1 MSKRYQDNHLSPK
14 EQKRILKKKRRKRK
28 IILFVAEMLVL
39 VIVLGALY
47 VWQALNKIEK
57 DTGSSSDLAAGDIVN
72 NENELDQET
81 IEIMKGYE
89 DVALF
94 GVDNYFNG
102 HADSGN
108 SDVIMIA
115 SINNDTKEVK
125 LVSVYRDTFLDT
137 DISRESSPNFHK
149 ANRAFAL
156 GGAEQSRNM
165 LNASLDLDIEHYVTV
180 DFKVV
185 TDIVN
190 MLGGV
195 EIDITAAELKYIN
208 HHIDTTAKATG
219 NTPVHL
225 TTTGLQTLDGTQAT
239 AYARIRST
247 AGSDFARAE
256 RQRKVINEIVK
267 KAKKTDLATINK
279 IINEVF
285 PEIST
290 NYTNMEILRLAAS
303 MFSYELVDSTGFPFS
318 KYAARLGGSKGDVV
332 ICADLE
338 NNVRALHRYLYNDT
352 QYVPSA
358 TVINYSNLIRNN
370 YGITLEDGD
379 DPEAVQGGTIESDN
393 FDGDAADVLTD
404 TQADTQTQ

>member
-1 MSKRYQDNHLSPK
+1 MSKKQRESELSPK
-14 EQKRILKKKRRKRK
+14 EQKRLLKKRRRKRK
-28 IILFVAEMLVL
+28 IILLIIEI
-39 VIVLGALY
+39 IVLLIVLAALY

-57 DTGSSSDLAAGDIVN
+57 ADTHKTELTPSDLSI
-72 NENELDQET
+72 NEDELENGT

-137 DISRESSPNFHK
+137 DIQKDTSPNFHK

-156 GGAEQSRNM
+156 GGAEQSIRM
-165 LNASLDLDIEHYVTV
+165 LNASLDLDIEHFITV

-185 TDIVN
+185 TDVVN

-195 EIDITAAELKYIN
+195 EIDVDSAELKYIN
-208 HHIDTTAKATG
+208 HHIDTTARATG
-219 NTPVHL
+219 DTPVYL
-225 TTTGLQTLDGTQAT
+225 TTTGMQTLNGTQAT

-256 RQRKVINEIVK
+256 RQREVINEIVK
-267 KAKKTDLATINK
+267 KAKKTDLPTINK
-279 IINEVF
+279 IINQVF
-285 PEIST
+285 PEICT
-290 NYTNMEILRLAAS
+290 NYTNADIIRLAAS
-303 MFSYELVDSTGFPFS
+303 MFSYELADSTGFPFS
-318 KYAARLGGSKGDVV
+318 KYPARLGGSKGDVV
-332 ICADLE
+332 IPADLE

-352 QYVPSA
+352 AYVPST
-358 TVINYSNLIRNN
+358 TVIHYSDLIRNG
-370 YGITLEDGD
+370 YGITVDHGD
-379 DPEAVQGGTIESDN
+379 NPEAVQGGTIE
-393 FDGDAADVLTD
+393 GDSFGR
-404 TQADTQTQ
+404 

>member
-1 MSKRYQDNHLSPK
+1 MGKRQPERELTPK
-14 EQKRILKKKRRKRK
+14 EQKRLLKKKRRKRK
-28 IILFVAEMLVL
+28 IILLVVEIFVLL
-39 VIVLGALY
+39 IVLGALY

-57 DTGSSSDLAAGDIVN
+57 ADNSVTDLSPGNLSI
-72 NENELDQET
+72 NEDELGKET
-81 IEIMKGYE
+81 IELMKGYE

-137 DISRESSPNFHK
+137 DIQTANSPNFHK

-156 GGAEQSRNM
+156 GGAEQSIRM
-165 LNASLDLDIEHYVTV
+165 LNASLDLDIEHFITV

-185 TDIVN
+185 TDVVN

-195 EIDITAAELKYIN
+195 EIDVDAAELKYIN
-208 HHIDTTAKATG
+208 HHIDTTARATG
-219 NTPVHL
+219 DTPVHL
-225 TTTGLQTLDGTQAT
+225 TTTGLQTLNGTQAT

-256 RQRKVINEIVK
+256 RQREVINEIVK
-267 KAKKTDLATINK
+267 KAKKTDLPTINK
-279 IINEVF
+279 IINQVF
-285 PEIST
+285 PEICT
-290 NYTNMEILRLAAS
+290 NYTNMDIIRLASA
-303 MFSYELVDSTGFPFS
+303 MFDYELSDSTGFPFS
-318 KYAARLGGSKGDVV
+318 KYPARLGGSKGDVV

-338 NNVRALHRYLYNDT
+338 NNVRALHRYLYNDNAYT
-352 QYVPSA
+352 PSS
-358 TVINYSNLIRNN
+358 TVINYSNLIKNN
-370 YGITLEDGD
+370 YGITLEHGD
-379 DPEAVQGGTIESDN
+379 NPQAVQGGLIEGDN
-393 FDGDAADVLTD
+393 FDGDNNTEN
-404 TQADTQTQ
+404 TGN

>member
-1 MSKRYQDNHLSPK
+1 MSRKRQESELSPK
-14 EQKRILKKKRRKRK
+14 EQKRLLKKKRRKRK
-28 IILFVAEMLVL
+28 IILLIIEI
-39 VIVLGALY
+39 IVLLIVLAALY

-57 DTGSSSDLAAGDIVN
+57 ADTTSPDLTPSDLNI
-72 NENELDQET
+72 NEDELENET

-137 DISRESSPNFHK
+137 DIQTANSPNFHK
-149 ANRAFAL
+149 ANRAFAI
-156 GGAEQSRNM
+156 GGAQQSIRM
-165 LNASLDLDIEHYVTV
+165 LNASLDLDIEHFITV

-185 TDIVN
+185 TDVVN

-195 EIDITAAELKYIN
+195 DIEVDSAELKYIN
-208 HHIDTTAKATG
+208 HHIDTTARATG
-219 NTPVHL
+219 DTPVHL
-225 TTTGLQTLDGTQAT
+225 TTTGLQTLNGTQAT

-256 RQRKVINEIVK
+256 RQREVINEIVK
-267 KAKKTDLATINK
+267 KAKKTDLPTINK
-279 IINEVF
+279 IINQVF
-285 PEIST
+285 PEICT
-290 NYTNMEILRLAAS
+290 NYTNTDIIRLAAS
-303 MFSYELVDSTGFPFS
+303 MFDYELADSTGFPFS
-318 KYAARLGGSKGDVV
+318 KYPARLGGSKGDVV
-332 ICADLE
+332 IPADLE

-352 QYVPSA
+352 TYVPSA
-358 TVINYSNLIRNN
+358 TVINYSDLLRNN
-370 YGITLEDGD
+370 YGINVDQGD
-379 DPEAVQGGTIESDN
+379 NPDTVQGGTIESDN
-393 FDGDAADVLTD
+393 FDGDETGATN
-404 TQADTQTQ
+404 

>member
-1 MSKRYQDNHLSPK
+1 MSKKNPQSDLSPR
-14 EQKRILKKKRRKRK
+14 EQKKLLKKKRKRRK
-28 IILFVAEMLVL
+28 IILLIVEILVL
-39 VIVLGALY
+39 LIVLGMLY

-57 DTGSSSDLAAGDIVN
+57 EPSNINGEVTTDVSN
-72 NENELDQET
+72 NEEELNQDT
-81 IEIMKGYE
+81 VEIMQGYE

-115 SINNDTKEVK
+115 SINNDTKQVK

-137 DISRESSPNFHK
+137 DIGRDTSPNFHK
-149 ANRAFAL
+149 SNRAFAL
-156 GGAEQSRNM
+156 GGATQSCNM
-165 LNASLDLDIEHYVTV
+165 LNASLDLDIEHYITV

-185 TDIVN
+185 TDVVN

-195 EIDITAAELKYIN
+195 DIDVDSAELEYIN

-219 NTPVHL
+219 DTPVHL
-225 TTTGLQTLDGTQAT
+225 TSTGMQTLNGTQAT

-247 AGSDFARAE
+247 AGSDFKRAE
-256 RQRKVINEIVK
+256 RQREVINEIVK
-267 KAKKTDLATINK
+267 KAKKSDLGTINE
-279 IINEVF
+279 IINQVF

-290 NYTNMEILRLAAS
+290 NYTNMDILRLASS

-318 KYAARLGGSKGDVV
+318 KYPARLGGSKGDVV

-338 NNVRALHRYLYNDT
+338 NNVRALHRYLYGDAT
-352 QYVPSA
+352 YVPSA
-358 TVINYSNLIRNN
+358 TVINYSDLLKNN
-370 YGITLEDGD
+370 YGITVENGD
-379 DPEAVQGGTIESDN
+379 DPEAVQGGTITSDN
-393 FDGDAADVLTD
+393 FDAPPETD
-404 TQADTQTQ
+404 TTTTQ

>member
-1 MSKRYQDNHLSPK
+1 MSKRQQESELSPK
-14 EQKRILKKKRRKRK
+14 EQKRLLKKKRRKRK
-28 IILFVAEMLVL
+28 IILLIIEI
-39 VIVLGALY
+39 IVLLIVLAALY

-57 DTGSSSDLAAGDIVN
+57 ADTHKSELTPSDLSI
-72 NENELDQET
+72 NEDELESGT

-137 DISRESSPNFHK
+137 DIQKDTSPNFHK

-156 GGAEQSRNM
+156 GGAEQSIRM
-165 LNASLDLDIEHYVTV
+165 LNASLDLDIEHFITV

-185 TDIVN
+185 TDVVN

-195 EIDITAAELKYIN
+195 EIDVDSAELKYIN
-208 HHIDTTAKATG
+208 HHIDTTARATG
-219 NTPVHL
+219 DTPVYL
-225 TTTGLQTLDGTQAT
+225 TTTGMQTLNGTQAT

-256 RQRKVINEIVK
+256 RQREVINEIVK
-267 KAKKTDLATINK
+267 KAKKTDLPTINK
-279 IINEVF
+279 IINQVF
-285 PEIST
+285 PEICT
-290 NYTNMEILRLAAS
+290 NYTNADIIRLAAS
-303 MFSYELVDSTGFPFS
+303 MFSYELADSTGFPFS
-318 KYAARLGGSKGDVV
+318 KYPARLGGSKGDVV
-332 ICADLE
+332 IPADLE

-352 QYVPSA
+352 AYVPST
-358 TVINYSNLIRNN
+358 TVIHYSDLIRNG
-370 YGITLEDGD
+370 YGITVDHGD
-379 DPEAVQGGTIESDN
+379 NPEAVQGGTIEGDS
-393 FDGDAADVLTD
+393 FDR
-404 TQADTQTQ
+404 

>member
-1 MSKRYQDNHLSPK
+1 MSRRNVDSSLSPK
-14 EQKRILKKKRRKRK
+14 EQKRLLKKKRRKRK
-28 IILFVAEMLVL
+28 VILFVIEVIILL
-39 VIVLGALY
+39 IVLGMLY
-47 VWQALNKIEK
+47 VWQALNKI
-57 DTGSSSDLAAGDIVN
+57 DRGSETPSDLTPGDLSI
-72 NENELDQET
+72 NEDELDNET
-81 IEIMKGYE
+81 LQILKGYE

-137 DISRESSPNFHK
+137 DIQRDSSPNFHK
-149 ANRAFAL
+149 ANRAFAI

-165 LNASLDLDIEHYVTV
+165 LNASLDLDIEHYITV

-185 TDIVN
+185 TDVVN

-195 EIDITAAELKYIN
+195 EIEVDSAELKYIN
-208 HHIDTTAKATG
+208 HHIDTTARATG
-219 NTPVHL
+219 DTPVYVQ
-225 TTTGLQTLDGTQAT
+225 TTGLQTLNGTQAT

-256 RQRKVINEIVK
+256 RQREVINQIVK

-279 IINEVF
+279 IINQVF

-290 NYTNMEILRLAAS
+290 NYTNADILRLAAG
-303 MFSYELVDSTGFPFS
+303 MFNYELADSTGFPFS
-318 KYAARLGGSKGDVV
+318 KYPARLGGSKGDVV

-338 NNVRALHRYLYNDT
+338 NNVRALHRYLYNDVN
-352 QYVPSA
+352 YVPSA
-358 TVINYSNLIRNN
+358 TVINYSNLIKNN
-370 YGITLEDGD
+370 YGITLEHGD
-379 DPEAVQGGTIESDN
+379 NPKAVQGGVIEGDS
-393 FDGDAADVLTD
+393 FDEP
-404 TQADTQTQ
+404 QTTTTE

>member
-1 MSKRYQDNHLSPK
+1 MKKSSQQPADAATQRRQLK
-14 EQKRILKKKRRKRK
+14 QKRKKRK
-28 IILFVAEMLVL
+28 IILLIVEAIVL
-39 VIVLGALY
+39 IIVLGLLY

-57 DTGSSSDLAAGDIVN
+57 EPAASVTGEVETELGN
-72 NENELDQET
+72 NEEQLADETVEL
-81 IEIMKGYE
+81 MKGYE

-137 DISRESSPNFHK
+137 DIGRDSSPNFHK

-156 GGAEQSRNM
+156 GGAAQSTRM
-165 LNASLDLDIEHYVTV
+165 LNASLDLDIEHYITV

-185 TDIVN
+185 TDVVN

-195 EIDITAAELKYIN
+195 DIEVDSAELQYIN
-208 HHIDTTAKATG
+208 HHIDTTAAATG
-219 NTPVHL
+219 DAPVHL
-225 TTTGLQTLDGTQAT
+225 STTGLQTLNGTQAT

-247 AGSDFARAE
+247 AGSDFARAA
-256 RQRKVINEIVK
+256 RQREVINQIVK
-267 KAKKTDLATINK
+267 KAKQTDLSTINE
-279 IINEVF
+279 IINQVF

-290 NYTNMEILRLAAS
+290 NYTNMDIIRLAAS
-303 MFSYELVDSTGFPFS
+303 MFDYELVDSTGFPFS

-338 NNVRALHRYLYNDT
+338 NNVRALHRYLYGDT
-352 QYVPSA
+352 DYVPSA
-358 TVINYSNLIRNN
+358 TVTGYSDQIISG
-370 YGITLEDGD
+370 YGITLEHGD
-379 DPEAVQGGTIESDN
+379 DPEAVQGGTIDSDD
-393 FDGDAADVLTD
+393 FDE
-404 TQADTQTQ
+404 ADTTSATTE

>member
-1 MSKRYQDNHLSPK
+1 MSKRQQESELSPR
-14 EQKRILKKKRRKRK
+14 EQKRLLKKKRTKRK
-28 IILFVAEMLVL
+28 IILLIIEI
-39 VIVLGALY
+39 IVLLIVLAALY

-57 DTGSSSDLAAGDIVN
+57 ADTHKTELTPSDLSI
-72 NENELDQET
+72 NEDELENGT

-137 DISRESSPNFHK
+137 DIQKDTSPNFHK

-156 GGAEQSRNM
+156 GGAEQSIRM
-165 LNASLDLDIEHYVTV
+165 LNASLDLDIEHFITV

-185 TDIVN
+185 TDVVN

-195 EIDITAAELKYIN
+195 EIDVDSAELKYIN
-208 HHIDTTAKATG
+208 HHIDTTARATG
-219 NTPVHL
+219 DTPVYL
-225 TTTGLQTLDGTQAT
+225 TTTGMQTLNGTQAT

-256 RQRKVINEIVK
+256 RQREVINEIVK
-267 KAKKTDLATINK
+267 KAKKTDLPTINK
-279 IINEVF
+279 IIDQVF
-285 PEIST
+285 PEICT
-290 NYTNMEILRLAAS
+290 NYTNTDIIRLAAA
-303 MFSYELVDSTGFPFS
+303 MFDYELSDSTGFPFS
-318 KYAARLGGSKGDVV
+318 KYPARLGGSKGDVV

-352 QYVPSA
+352 SYVPSA
-358 TVINYSNLIRNN
+358 TVVN
-370 YGITLEDGD
+370 
-379 DPEAVQGGTIESDN
+379 
-393 FDGDAADVLTD
+393 
-404 TQADTQTQ
+404 

>member
-1 MSKRYQDNHLSPK
+1 MSKRQQESELSPK
-14 EQKRILKKKRRKRK
+14 EQKRLLKKKRRKRK
-28 IILFVAEMLVL
+28 IILLIIE
-39 VIVLGALY
+39 VIVLLIVLAGLY

-57 DTGSSSDLAAGDIVN
+57 SDTPSVELTPSDLSI
-72 NENELDQET
+72 NEDELEEET

-137 DISRESSPNFHK
+137 DIQTESSPNFHK
-149 ANRAFAL
+149 ANRAFAI
-156 GGAEQSRNM
+156 GGAEQSIRM
-165 LNASLDLDIEHYVTV
+165 LNASLDLDIEHFITV

-185 TDIVN
+185 TDVVN

-195 EIDITAAELKYIN
+195 EIEVDSAELQYIN

-219 NTPVHL
+219 DTPVYVQ
-225 TTTGLQTLDGTQAT
+225 TTGLQTLNGTQAT

-256 RQRKVINEIVK
+256 RQREVINEIVK
-267 KAKKTDLATINK
+267 KAKKTDLPTINK
-279 IINEVF
+279 IINQVF
-285 PEIST
+285 PEIYT
-290 NYTNMEILRLAAS
+290 NYTNTDILRLAAS
-303 MFSYELVDSTGFPFS
+303 MFDYELSDSTGFPFS
-318 KYAARLGGSKGDVV
+318 KYPASLGGSKGDVV
-332 ICADLE
+332 IPADLE

-352 QYVPSA
+352 TYVPSA
-358 TVINYSNLIRNN
+358 TVVNYSNLIKEG
-370 YGITLEDGD
+370 YGITVENGD
-379 DPEAVQGGTIESDN
+379 NPEAVQGGEIESDN
-393 FDGDAADVLTD
+393 FDGDGTGE
-404 TQADTQTQ
+404 TTTN

>member
-1 MSKRYQDNHLSPK
+1 MSKKQRESELSPK
-14 EQKRILKKKRRKRK
+14 EQKRLLKKKRRKRK
-28 IILFVAEMLVL
+28 IILLIIEI
-39 VIVLGALY
+39 IVLLIVLAALY

-57 DTGSSSDLAAGDIVN
+57 ADTTTTELTPSDLNI
-72 NENELDQET
+72 NEDELENET

-137 DISRESSPNFHK
+137 DIQTANSPNFHK

-156 GGAEQSRNM
+156 GGAQQSIRM
-165 LNASLDLDIEHYVTV
+165 LNASLDLDIEHFITV

-185 TDIVN
+185 TDVVN

-195 EIDITAAELKYIN
+195 DIEVDSAELKYIN
-208 HHIDTTAKATG
+208 HHIDTTARATG
-219 NTPVHL
+219 DTPVHL
-225 TTTGLQTLDGTQAT
+225 TSTGLQTLNGTQAT

-256 RQRKVINEIVK
+256 RQREVINEIVK
-267 KAKKTDLATINK
+267 KAKKTDLPTINK
-279 IINEVF
+279 IINQVF
-285 PEIST
+285 PEICT
-290 NYTNMEILRLAAS
+290 NYTNTDIIRLAAS
-303 MFSYELVDSTGFPFS
+303 MFDYELADSTGFPFS
-318 KYAARLGGSKGDVV
+318 KYPARLGGSKGDVV
-332 ICADLE
+332 IPADLE

-352 QYVPSA
+352 TYVPSA
-358 TVINYSNLIRNN
+358 TVINYSDLLRNN
-370 YGITLEDGD
+370 YGINVDQGD
-379 DPEAVQGGTIESDN
+379 NPDAVQGGTIESDN
-393 FDGDAADVLTD
+393 FDGDETGATN
-404 TQADTQTQ
+404 

>member
-1 MSKRYQDNHLSPK
+1 MSKRYQDSDLSPK
-14 EQKRILKKKRRKRK
+14 EQKRLLKKKRRKRK
-28 IILFVAEMLVL
+28 IILFVVEIIVL
-39 VIVLGALY
+39 LIVLGMLY
-47 VWQALNKIEK
+47 VWQALNKIDRGSETPK
-57 DTGSSSDLAAGDIVN
+57 DLTSSDLSI
-72 NENELDQET
+72 NEEELDEET

-137 DISRESSPNFHK
+137 DVQRDTSPNFHK

-165 LNASLDLDIEHYVTV
+165 LNASLDLDIEHYITV

-185 TDIVN
+185 TDVVN

-195 EIDITAAELKYIN
+195 EVEVDSAELKYIN
-208 HHIDTTAKATG
+208 HHIDTTARATG
-219 NTPVHL
+219 DTPVYVQ
-225 TTTGLQTLDGTQAT
+225 TTGLQTLNGTQAT

-256 RQRKVINEIVK
+256 RQREVINEIVK

-279 IINEVF
+279 IINQVF

-290 NYTNMEILRLAAS
+290 NYTNADILRLAAS
-303 MFSYELVDSTGFPFS
+303 MFDYELADSTGFPFS
-318 KYAARLGGSKGDVV
+318 KYPARLGGSKGDVV

-352 QYVPSA
+352 NYVPSA
-358 TVINYSNLIRNN
+358 TVINYSDLIKNN
-370 YGITLEDGD
+370 YGITLEHGD
-379 DPEAVQGGTIESDN
+379 NPEAVQGGTIESDN
-393 FDGDAADVLTD
+393 FDAP
-404 TQADTQTQ
+404 QTTE

>member
-1 MSKRYQDNHLSPK
+1 MSKRQQESELSPR
-14 EQKRILKKKRRKRK
+14 EQKRLLKKKRTKRK
-28 IILFVAEMLVL
+28 IILLIIEI
-39 VIVLGALY
+39 IVLLIVLAALY

-57 DTGSSSDLAAGDIVN
+57 ADTHKTELTPSDLSI
-72 NENELDQET
+72 NEDELENGT

-137 DISRESSPNFHK
+137 DIQKDTSPNFHK

-156 GGAEQSRNM
+156 GGAEQSIRM
-165 LNASLDLDIEHYVTV
+165 LNASLDLDIEHFITV

-185 TDIVN
+185 TDVVN

-195 EIDITAAELKYIN
+195 EIDVDSAELKYIN
-208 HHIDTTAKATG
+208 HHIDTTARATG
-219 NTPVHL
+219 DTPVYL
-225 TTTGLQTLDGTQAT
+225 TTTGMQTLNGTQAT

-256 RQRKVINEIVK
+256 RQREVINEIVK
-267 KAKKTDLATINK
+267 KAKKTELPTINK
-279 IINEVF
+279 IINQVF
-285 PEIST
+285 PEICT
-290 NYTNMEILRLAAS
+290 NYTNADIIRLAAS
-303 MFSYELVDSTGFPFS
+303 MFSYELADSTGFPFS
-318 KYAARLGGSKGDVV
+318 KYPARLGGSKGDVV
-332 ICADLE
+332 IPADLE

-352 QYVPSA
+352 AYVPST
-358 TVINYSNLIRNN
+358 TVIHYSDLIRNG
-370 YGITLEDGD
+370 YGITVDHGD
-379 DPEAVQGGTIESDN
+379 NPEAVQGGTIE
-393 FDGDAADVLTD
+393 GDSFGR
-404 TQADTQTQ
+404 

>member
-1 MSKRYQDNHLSPK
+1 MSKRQQESELSPR
-14 EQKRILKKKRRKRK
+14 EQKRLLKKKRRKRK
-28 IILFVAEMLVL
+28 IILLIIEF
-39 VIVLGALY
+39 IVLLIVLAALY

-57 DTGSSSDLAAGDIVN
+57 ADTHKTELTPSDLSI
-72 NENELDQET
+72 NEDELENGT

-137 DISRESSPNFHK
+137 DIQKDTSPNFHK

-156 GGAEQSRNM
+156 GGAEQSIRM
-165 LNASLDLDIEHYVTV
+165 LNASLDLDIEHFITV

-185 TDIVN
+185 TDVVN

-195 EIDITAAELKYIN
+195 EIDVDSAELKYIN
-208 HHIDTTAKATG
+208 HHIDTTARATG
-219 NTPVHL
+219 DTPVYL
-225 TTTGLQTLDGTQAT
+225 TTTGMQTLNGTQAT

-256 RQRKVINEIVK
+256 RQREVINEIVK
-267 KAKKTDLATINK
+267 KAKKTDLPTINK
-279 IINEVF
+279 IINQVF
-285 PEIST
+285 PEICT
-290 NYTNMEILRLAAS
+290 NYTNADIIRLAAS
-303 MFSYELVDSTGFPFS
+303 MFSYELADSTGFPFS
-318 KYAARLGGSKGDVV
+318 KYPARLGGSKGDVV
-332 ICADLE
+332 IPADLE

-352 QYVPSA
+352 AYVPST
-358 TVINYSNLIRNN
+358 TVIHYSDLIRNG
-370 YGITLEDGD
+370 YGITVDHGD
-379 DPEAVQGGTIESDN
+379 NPEAVQGGTIE
-393 FDGDAADVLTD
+393 GDSFGR
-404 TQADTQTQ
+404 

>member
-1 MSKRYQDNHLSPK
+1 MSKRYQDSDLSPK
-14 EQKRILKKKRRKRK
+14 EQKRLLKKKRRKRK
-28 IILFVAEMLVL
+28 IILFVVEIIVL
-39 VIVLGALY
+39 LIVLGMLY
-47 VWQALNKIEK
+47 VWQALNKIDRGSETPK
-57 DTGSSSDLAAGDIVN
+57 DLTSSDLSI
-72 NENELDQET
+72 NEEELDDET

-137 DISRESSPNFHK
+137 DVQRDTSPNFHK

-165 LNASLDLDIEHYVTV
+165 LNASLDLDIEHYITV

-185 TDIVN
+185 TDVVN

-195 EIDITAAELKYIN
+195 EVEVDSAELKYIN
-208 HHIDTTAKATG
+208 HHIDTTARATG
-219 NTPVHL
+219 DTPVYVQ
-225 TTTGLQTLDGTQAT
+225 TTGLQTLNGTQAT

-256 RQRKVINEIVK
+256 RQREVINEIVK

-279 IINEVF
+279 IINQVF

-290 NYTNMEILRLAAS
+290 NYTNADILRLAAS
-303 MFSYELVDSTGFPFS
+303 MFDYELADSTGFPFS
-318 KYAARLGGSKGDVV
+318 KYPARLGGSKGDVV

-352 QYVPSA
+352 NYVPSA
-358 TVINYSNLIRNN
+358 TVINYSDLIKNN
-370 YGITLEDGD
+370 YGITLEHGD
-379 DPEAVQGGTIESDN
+379 NPEAVQGGTIESDN
-393 FDGDAADVLTD
+393 FDAP
-404 TQADTQTQ
+404 QTTE